1 MSLLR
6 EAYCCGYECLVSWAD
21 LLDRINVYPVADA
34 DTGTNLRTS
43 LVHFRDISMDK
54 ALLVHRLACLAT
66 GNSGNIAASFL
77 VKFVQADSFA
87 ELAEMAD
94 AGRKNAWQSIMQPK
108 PGTMLTVFDR
118 LAEILADK
126 SITQKSAASVVRNH
140 LQSAVISTSRLLP
153 DLERAGVVDSGAL
166 GIFIFLDGFFQKM
179 ARKQSIF
186 CPVTHL
192 FKGRLEISDSFKAAR
207 TGSFCVDALIDPH
220 SSSKECR
227 QESSSLKI
235 TRQKLAE
242 LGESVVVVPDKSSLK
257 IHIHTPDPEA
267 LRRNLALFASIVEW
281 QDSDIDAANQVNPS
295 PRQSRQAVHV
305 VTDAAGSIPRKTA
318 ESLGITLL
326 DSYIVTKDE
335 SRPESLFSHRQIYQR
350 LRKGER
356 ITTAQASVFERY
368 QHYQSLVKQ
377 FTNVLYLCVGAA
389 YTNNYAVVTAWKKEF
404 DPDNRLKVLD
414 SGAASG
420 RLAAAAISTAR
431 YARETDSPAA
441 VLEFAKGAV
450 ETSEE
455 YIFIDKLKY
464 LAAGGRLARSS
475 GFIGDL
481 LRMKPVISPTRAGA
495 EKVAVVKNQTAQ
507 LEFALDRLEKKIPH
521 DSNCLIILQYSDN
534 EELVK
539 GLIRTKIE
547 RHYPKAEILV
557 TPLSLTSG
565 VHMGP
570 GTWGAAFL

>member
-21 LLDRINVYPVADA
+21 LLDRINVYPVMDA
-34 DTGTNLRTS
+34 DTGTNLRIS
-43 LVHFRDISMDK
+43 LAHFRDITTDK
-54 ALLVHRLACLAT
+54 AQLIHQLACSAT

-77 VKFVQADSFA
+77 VKFIQADSFA
-87 ELAEMAD
+87 ELAGMAD
-94 AGRKNAWQSIMQPK
+94 AGRENAWQSIIQPK

-126 SITQKSAASVVRNH
+126 SITQKSAAAIVRKQ
-140 LQSAVISTSRLLP
+140 LQGAVLSTSRLLA

-192 FKGRLEISDSFKAAR
+192 FKGRLTVSNSFKAAL
-207 TGSFCVDALIDPH
+207 TGSFCVDALINPH
-220 SSSKECR
+220 PAAKECR
-227 QESSSLKI
+227 QELSSLKI
-235 TRQKLAE
+235 TKEKLAK

-267 LRRNLALFASIVEW
+267 LRQNLALFSSIVEW
-281 QDSDIDAANQVNPS
+281 QDSDMDAANQANLS
-295 PRQSRQAVHV
+295 PRQSRQAVHI
-305 VTDAAGSIPRKTA
+305 VTDAAGSISRKTA
-318 ESLGITLL
+318 ENFGITLL

-335 SRPESLFSHRQIYQR
+335 SRPESLFSHGQIYNLMR
-350 LRKGER
+350 NGER
-356 ITTAQASVFERY
+356 VTTAQASTFERY

-377 FTNVLYLCVGAA
+377 FANVLYLCVGAV
-389 YTNNYAVVTAWKKEF
+389 YTNNYAAVTDWKKEF

-420 RLAAAAISTAR
+420 RLAVIAISTAR
-431 YARETDSPAA
+431 WARETDSPEA

-450 ETSEE
+450 EVSEE

-464 LAAGGRLARSS
+464 LAAGGRLAKSS
-475 GFIGDL
+475 GFFGDL

-495 EKVAVVKNQTAQ
+495 EKIAVVKNQAAQ
-507 LEFALDRLEKKIPH
+507 LEFALDRLEKKLPH
-521 DSNCLIILQYSDN
+521 DSHCLIILQYSDN
-534 EELVK
+534 KELVN
-539 GLIRTKIE
+539 GLIRAKIE

-570 GTWGAAFL
+570 GTWGVAFL

>member
-34 DTGTNLRTS
+34 DTGTNLRIS
-43 LVHFRDISMDK
+43 LAHFRDISMDK
-54 ALLVHRLACLAT
+54 ARLSHQLACSAT

-77 VKFVQADSFA
+77 VKFVRADSFA
-87 ELAEMAD
+87 ELAGAAD
-94 AGRKNAWQSIMQPK
+94 AGRKNAWQSIMRPK

-118 LAEILADK
+118 LADILADK
-126 SITQKSAASVVRNH
+126 LITQKSAAAIVRRQ

-179 ARKQSIF
+179 ACKQSIF

-192 FKGRLEISDSFKAAR
+192 FKGRLTVSDSFKAAR

-220 SSSKECR
+220 LSAQECR
-227 QESSSLKI
+227 QELSSLQSAKE
-235 TRQKLAE
+235 KLAE
-242 LGESVVVVPDKSSLK
+242 LGESVVIVSDKSSLK
-257 IHIHTPDPEA
+257 IHIHTSDPEA
-267 LRRNLALFASIVEW
+267 LRQNLALFASIVEW
-281 QDSDIDAANQVNPS
+281 QDSDIDAASKENS
-295 PRQSRQAVHV
+295 PRRQSRQAVHI
-305 VTDAAGSIPRKTA
+305 VTDAAGSVSRETA
-318 ESLGITLL
+318 ENLGITLL
-326 DSYIVTKDE
+326 DSYIVTEDE
-335 SRPESLFSHRQIYQR
+335 SRPETLFPHRQIYQR

-356 ITTAQASVFERY
+356 ITTAQASTFERY

-377 FTNVLYLCVGAA
+377 FANVLYLCVGAA

-404 DPDNRLKVLD
+404 DPDNRLQVLD

-420 RLAAAAISTAR
+420 RLAAAVVSTAR

-450 ETSEE
+450 EVSEE

-475 GFIGDL
+475 GFFGDL

-495 EKVAVVKNQTAQ
+495 EKIAVVKNQRAQ
-507 LEFALDRLEKKIPH
+507 LEFALDRLEKKRPH
-521 DSNCLIILQYSDN
+521 GSHCLIILQYSDN

-539 GLIRTKIE
+539 GLIRAKIE
-547 RHYPKAEILV
+547 RHYPEAEILV

-570 GTWGAAFL
+570 GTWGMAFL